1 MKTCIHCNAILEDE
15 HVLCPVCGADLT
27 EAAVEEEPV
36 IAEEEI
42 EISEL
47 PAEEPVEAP
56 AEPAA
61 EEPAPKKKKRTG
73 LIVGLALAA
82 VLLVAVILLTGQKNK
97 DVAAAGLHTNAYGYD
112 SYSVHYEKAESGDFS
127 YSQMNEAGELQS
139 VKAEDVA
146 EKMSETVATCGEMA
160 LTNQTLAYY
169 YYQQLYSLQN
179 TYGNMLPY
187 MLDTSKGF
195 DEQLSMDGD
204 QTWQT
209 FLVTSA
215 ISQFQQIA
223 ALYQTAQ
230 AEGIAL
236 SQEELDYLN
245 ANTDFDA
252 LAAGYGLADGK
263 TLMEAQFGPGATP
276 ESYRA
281 FMEIIL
287 LLFGN

>member
-1 MKTCIHCNAILEDE
+1 
-15 HVLCPVCGADLT
+15 
-27 EAAVEEEPV
+27 
-36 IAEEEI
+36 
-42 EISEL
+42 
-47 PAEEPVEAP
+47 
-56 AEPAA
+56 
-61 EEPAPKKKKRTG
+61 
-73 LIVGLALAA
+73 
-82 VLLVAVILLTGQKNK
+82 
-97 DVAAAGLHTNAYGYD
+97 
-112 SYSVHYEKAESGDFS
+112 
-127 YSQMNEAGELQS
+127 
-139 VKAEDVA
+139 
-146 EKMSETVATCGEMA
+146 MSETVATCGEMA

-263 TLMEAQFGPGATP
+263 TLMEPFPDGRKPKHIQIEIPGPVECLPGSALHGDMMDSCNHDP
-276 ESYRA
+276 SA
-281 FMEIIL
+281 PFMIDYIASPPPGQIP
-287 LLFGN
+287 F